1 VSPLPISEEEAR
13 RSVQQVLEHPG
24 ADGVEVLVSASESG
38 VTRFAGSEII
48 QNTSQHQIDA
58 YVRVVAQDRV
68 AIAKTNQLDHD
79 HLAVAANQALEAAQA
94 SPPDAEFPGLPIPS
108 EVGRASAVMRW
119 DDATADASPAD
130 RARAVTEILRVA
142 EAGNTAGV
150 YETSAHVI
158 GIFSS
163 TGIDCFDAYTRCVN
177 TCLVEIDG
185 ATGWGERSSH
195 RMDRVDVAATAAT
208 ATDKATRSKSAVD
221 GLPGTYEVVLEPPAA
236 AMLIDFLGY
245 MGFGAKQVI
254 EGESFLS
261 TKQGE
266 NVAASGVT
274 IADDVFNDL
283 SVGIGFDMEGVP
295 KQKVDVIS
303 DGRAMQPV
311 SDLRT
316 ARKLGTPPTGH
327 YSGSNEYGPF
337 AFNLVLAP
345 GDSSLDELIGGI
357 SNGLLITRFHY
368 VNILDR
374 PATTLTGM
382 TRDGTF
388 RISEGEVG
396 EAVHNFRFAQ
406 SVLEA
411 LASVDGV
418 GSAPAAFAPEY
429 GSFGSTVAPAL
440 RLREFN
446 LASTTSH

>member
-1 VSPLPISEEEAR
+1 MSPLPISEDEAR
-13 RSVQQVLEHPG
+13 RSVQEVLEHPG
-24 ADGVEVLVSASESG
+24 ADGVEVMVAASESG

-48 QNTSQHQIDA
+48 QNTAQHQIEA
-58 YVRVVAQDRV
+58 SVRVVSQDRV
-68 AIAKTNQLDHD
+68 AIAKTNQLDRE
-79 HLAVAANQALEAAQA
+79 HLSAAAEQALEAAQA
-94 SPPDAEFPGLPIPS
+94 SPPDAEFPGLPHPQD
-108 EVGRASAVMRW
+108 VGRATAVMRW
-119 DDATADASPAD
+119 DEPTATASPAQ

-142 EAGNTAGV
+142 GAGSAAGV
-150 YETSAHVI
+150 YETSAHAF

-163 TGIDCFDAYTRCVN
+163 TGIDCFDAFTRCVN
-177 TCLVEIDG
+177 TCLVDIDG

-195 RMDRVDVAATAAT
+195 RMDRVDVASTAMT
-208 ATDKATRSKSAVD
+208 ATDKAVRGKGAVD
-221 GLPGTYEVVLEPPAA
+221 GRPGTYEVILEPPAV
-236 AMLIDFLGY
+236 AMLIDFLSY

-261 TKQGE
+261 TRVGE
-266 NVAASGVT
+266 NVAANGVT
-274 IADDVFNDL
+274 VADDVFAEL

-295 KQKVDVIS
+295 KQKVEVIS
-303 DGRAMQPV
+303 DGRAVRPV

-316 ARKLGTPPTGH
+316 ARKLGTSPTGH
-327 YSGSNEYGPF
+327 YSGSNEFGPY
-337 AFNLVLAP
+337 AFNPIFAA
-345 GDSSLDELIGGI
+345 GDSSLDELIGGV
-357 SNGLLITRFHY
+357 SDGLLVTRFHY

-388 RISEGEVG
+388 RISGGEVG

-406 SVLEA
+406 SVLDA

-418 GSAPAAFAPEY
+418 GSALAAFAPEY